1 MPLLDEALE
10 AHGGADALDD
20 VAELVVELRGGGLAF
35 TTHGLPPNGAFKAR
49 VDPHRPHVV
58 FADFLRC
65 GRQATFT
72 PERVTLGDEARDDPR
87 RGLGTLHPRWDH
99 LDMAYFCGYALWN
112 YMTTPWLLRH
122 AETVELPE
130 RRLRARFPPRLPT
143 HSPVQTFHFDAEG
156 LLTRLDYTAL
166 VFGRWARAAHV
177 CSEHRRFGPIVAPTV
192 RRVTPRVAGRVVR
205 EPTLVHLHVVDI
217 EAKRSAQGSGSMA
230 SALTR

>member
-1 MPLLDEALE
+1 MPLLNEALA

-20 VAELVVELRGGGLAF
+20 VTELAVELRGGGLAF
-35 TTHGLPPNGAFKAR
+35 TSHGLPPNAAFNAR

-65 GRQATFT
+65 GREAVFT
-72 PERVTLGDEARDDPR
+72 PDRVTLGDEIREQPR

-112 YMTTPWLLRH
+112 YMTTPWLLKR
-122 AETVELPE
+122 AAVEELPG
-130 RRLRARFPPRLPT
+130 RRLRARFGADVPT
-143 HSPVQTFHFDAEG
+143 HSPVQTFHFDADG
-156 LLTRLDYTAL
+156 LLARLDYTAL

-177 CSEHRRFGPIVAPTV
+177 CSEHRRFGPIITPTV
-192 RRVTPRVAGRVVR
+192 RRVTPRVAGRVMPG
-205 EPTLVHLHVVDI
+205 PTLVHLHIVDVA
-217 EAKRSAQGSGSMA
+217 AKRSAQGSGSTA